1 MPRPTATAPDPPAP
15 NEGLS
20 LIVLACNEAESVAP
34 VLAELLDWLREHEPA
49 AELLFVD
56 DGSDDGTADLALQ
69 ALEGTDS
76 KVLRHAE
83 NRGIGAA
90 IKTGTAAARHPWVTF
105 MPADGQIEPA
115 AIGTLRATAARDGC
129 PLVLSVY
136 VLRSDGGLRKT
147 LSWGV
152 RLLIRAL
159 HGVTLRCEGPYLFRR
174 ELFDADLLASDS
186 FFLNFEFPIRVLRAG
201 HEVSVAEIR
210 CRPRIGG
217 SSKTANVKTVFKVA
231 ADLLRLRIRLFRE

>member
-1 MPRPTATAPDPPAP
+1 M
-15 NEGLS
+15 S
-20 LIVLACNEAESVAP
+20 LVVLACNEADNVAP
-34 VLAELLDWLREHEPA
+34 VLQELLAWLRVHEPT

-56 DGSDDGTADLALQ
+56 DGSHDDTAAIARRALDGTN
-69 ALEGTDS
+69 S
-76 KVLRHAE
+76 KVMRHDR

-90 IKTGTAAARHPWVTF
+90 IKTGTEAATSPWVTF

-115 AIGTLRATAARDGC
+115 AIGTLRATAARDGG

-136 VLRSDGGLRKT
+136 AQRSDGGLRKT

-201 HEVSVAEIR
+201 YEASVAEIR

-217 SSKTANVKTVFKVA
+217 ASKTANLKTVLKVA

>member
-1 MPRPTATAPDPPAP
+1 M
-15 NEGLS
+15 S
-20 LIVLACNEAESVAP
+20 LVVLACNEADNVAP
-34 VLAELLDWLREHEPA
+34 VLQELLAWLRVHEPT

-56 DGSDDGTADLALQ
+56 DGSHDDTAAIARRALDGTN
-69 ALEGTDS
+69 S
-76 KVLRHAE
+76 KVMRHDR

-90 IKTGTAAARHPWVTF
+90 IKTGTKAARNPWVTF

-115 AIGTLRATAARDGC
+115 AIGTLRETAARDGC

-136 VLRSDGGLRKT
+136 KLRSDGRFRKV

-152 RLLIRAL
+152 RVLVRLI

-174 ELFDADLLASDS
+174 ELFDADLLAPES

-201 HEVSVAEIR
+201 HPVSVAEIG

-217 SSKTANVKTVFKVA
+217 TSKTANLRTILNVVT
-231 ADLLRLRIRLFRE
+231 DLVSLRLRLLREPPLRGIRGERAERGQRP